1 MIMQNKS
8 SFTPP
13 LPVVKSRKGFTLAEV
28 LIALVII
35 GIIAAITVPV
45 IMQNTKRVEYSSR
58 IKKFYSMLSN
68 AATKAKADGND
79 WGEWAENTGSAAD
92 LTSGS
97 TDGGKN
103 FAQTYLTPYLI
114 YYKTEQINAYYY
126 IYLND
131 GSYFYLYKGGCI
143 DFIFDLN
150 GDKKPNTEGRDIFRF
165 LYCPNALSASWKQ
178 TGMVIPYLQKS
189 TTSRDDALTL
199 CKSEAMY
206 CSGLLSFD
214 NWEFKDDYPYR
225 L

>member
-8 SFTPP
+8 PFTPP
-13 LPVVKSRKGFTLAEV
+13 VEKTNKGFTLAEV

-35 GIIAAITVPV
+35 GIIAAVTVPV

-79 WGEWAENTGSAAD
+79 WGEWAESASKDTDFDANNIQGIAKTFTEQYLLPYINYIKVEENTIGSAI
-92 LTSGS
+92 SV
-97 TDGGKN
+97 
-103 FAQTYLTPYLI
+103 
-114 YYKTEQINAYYY
+114 
-126 IYLND
+126 YLND
-131 GSYFYLYKGGCI
+131 GTSFYASKGSCI
-143 DFIFDLN
+143 DFVCDVN

-165 LYCPNALSASWKQ
+165 LYCPISQSERK
-178 TGMVIPYLQKS
+178 TGIVIPYLFK
-189 TTSRDDALTL
+189 TTATREEALSL
-199 CKSEAMY
+199 CQNDPMY